1 MTQHLVKRDLSH
13 TEEHHPDTKIPVV
26 ILPKDIKDLQSAVVE
41 LNLGNYNAS
50 SHYAAIA
57 FITAFDKYVL
67 FYRSPFNAWNLTN
80 IHLLKKDKMDSLY
93 MVDSN
98 KKLQTIMNK
107 ELGLTPI
114 TSSGGKSRKRF
125 TKTRRHKDKQRHNHN
140 NKKRTRKHSRK

>member
-1 MTQHLVKRDLSH
+1 MSSHLIKRDLSRD
-13 TEEHHPDTKIPVV
+13 EEHHPDTKIPVV

-67 FYRSPFNAWNLTN
+67 FYRSPFNPWNLTN

-98 KKLQTIMNK
+98 RKLQTIMNK

-114 TSSGGKSRKRF
+114 MSVGKQRKRF
-125 TKTRRHKDKQRHNHN
+125 SKTRRHKDKQRHKHN